1 MKFECSFEL
10 FDVDYVEANC
20 PEEAKKLYLEMIKD
34 SILTND
40 IDSFITVEPIDD

>member
-10 FDVDYVEANC
+10 FDVDYVEASSS
-20 PEEAKKLYLEMIKD
+20 EEAKKLYLEMIKD
-34 SILTND
+34 NILTND

>member
-10 FDVDYVEANC
+10 FDVDYVEANTAD
-20 PEEAKKLYLEMIKD
+20 EAKRLYLEMIKD